1 MKHALQ
7 SFGLSLFI
15 VLAFIV
21 IGIGFLFG
29 LDNPVP
35 WIMIAI
41 LVILPF
47 VHNRMTRKHFVTWEE
62 RFSVGIPSIDED
74 HKKLMSLINNLQS
87 AILYPTDEAFER
99 QALQELVDYTQYH
112 FQREERLMQENG
124 YPDFEAHKQQHQKMI
139 ARVQDFLAAYERDR
153 EGTVQEMTD
162 FLKDWLIRHIA
173 GTDQQYSAFL
183 KEKGVQ

>member
-21 IGIGFLFG
+21 IGVGFMFG

-47 VHNRMTRKHFVTWEE
+47 VHNRMTRKHFVTWED
-62 RFSVGIPSIDED
+62 RLSVGIPSIDED
-74 HKKLMSLINNLQS
+74 HKKLMNLINNLQS

-99 QALQELVDYTQYH
+99 QALKELVDYTCYH
-112 FQREERLMQENG
+112 FEREEKLMEENG
-124 YPDFEAHKQQHQKMI
+124 YPDFEAHREQHKRMIEKVQEFQQ
-139 ARVQDFLAAYERDR
+139 AYEHDR
-153 EGTVQEMTD
+153 EATVQEMTD
-162 FLKDWLIRHIA
+162 FLKDWLIGHIA

-183 KEKGVQ
+183 REKGVQ